1 MSLRKLK
8 SILMVAAVILAA
20 MSCKKDDEE
29 VEIVYV
35 DGTLRYDLP
44 EFINP
49 NQVLTFTPRGLSH
62 PDGGEIGYYWK
73 VTPTMTKYDTTR
85 FLNGLNKDGK
95 PSDGSFTHK
104 FSDTLQ
110 TYTVSCNAFSE
121 DYSTSSRN
129 LNTTVVAAG
138 PEKSITGTGI
148 AVGTD
153 PYVSID
159 GKDYYYTT
167 IGGLDWFRQDLAYT
181 TSGIP
186 FRNGEAM
193 DGVFGRFYNH
203 EEALKACP
211 EGWRLPTDQ
220 EWTDMAKIVSG
231 NDTADYLHKDIP
243 GIAGT
248 LKTDA
253 YFNGEKMW
261 EYWPS
266 AGKTTNASHLGVIPT
281 GYANLEEKSD
291 DGEYPQAVFK
301 GVYEYSAHWTADVAE
316 GGLAYYRYIYCKL
329 PDMFIGKAD
338 TKTFGAAVR
347 CVRNAE
353 NQTIEYNKTD
363 LK

>member
-8 SILMVAAVILAA
+8 SILMVAAVILAVA
-20 MSCKKDDEE
+20 SCKKKDDE

-35 DGTLRYDLP
+35 DGNLDFEIP
-44 EFINP
+44 EFIHP
-49 NQVLTFTPRGLSH
+49 GQLFKLTPKGLTH

-73 VTPTMTKYDTTR
+73 VSPSMDKFDTTR
-85 FLNGLNKDGK
+85 FLNGLDKNGK
-95 PSDGSFTHK
+95 PSDGSFTHR

-110 TYTVSCNAFSE
+110 TYTIYCNGFSE
-121 DYSTSSRN
+121 DYSTSSRSKS
-129 LNTTVVAAG
+129 TTVVAAG
-138 PEKSITGTGI
+138 PERSITGTGI
-148 AVGTD
+148 DVNAD
-153 PYVSID
+153 PYFKNNGIE
-159 GKDYYYTT
+159 YYYTT
-167 IGGLDWFRQDLAYT
+167 IGNLDWFRQDLAYT

-220 EWTDMAKIVSG
+220 EWAEMAKIISG
-231 NDTADYLHKDIP
+231 NDKADYLHKDIP
-243 GIAGT
+243 GIAGKV
-248 LKTDA
+248 KTDA

-266 AGKTTNASHLGVIPT
+266 AGKITNESHLAIIPT
-281 GYANLEEKSD
+281 GYVNLEEAEG
-291 DGEYPQAVFK
+291 DGSYPHAVFT
-301 GVYEYSAHWTADVAE
+301 GVFKYSVHWTADIAE
-316 GGLAYYRYIYCKL
+316 DGLAYYRYIYSSL

-347 CVRNAE
+347 CVRDTK
-353 NQTIEYNKTD
+353 NQT
-363 LK
+363 L